1 MGYKWHKV
9 IMDLRAKEDAT
20 ATDMLA
26 MLERLSKKA
35 VPDMPSPFAHVKFAE
50 NVMFEQAQTDELID
64 GALETLSAY
73 IDGHSTDD
81 ALVQVINELTA
92 SQEARQGR

>member
-1 MGYKWHKV
+1 MGYKWQR
-9 IMDLRAKEDAT
+9 I
-20 ATDMLA
+20 
-26 MLERLSKKA
+26 MLEINCKEGSEASKIQLMMNA
-35 VPDMPSPFAHVKFAE
+35 LAHRAFPDKSAPFRYVALADDIMK
-50 NVMFEQAQTDELID
+50 EQADTDELID